1 MNPFTLFIIGILQAI
16 LLLLLAP
23 LYSGFARV
31 MRAKI
36 HSRTGPPLMQ
46 NYRDIRKLMTR
57 QEVVSEQAGWIFRV
71 TPYVNLACMFLAA
84 MVIPALTTASPLE
97 AAGDLILIVYLFAL
111 PRFFLAIAGLESG
124 STMAGIGARR
134 ELLISAL
141 VEPILLLVI
150 FVMAL
155 LAGTTNLGRISTE
168 VATGVFPFSLASEV
182 ATGVFPFSLAYLL
195 GLAAFAFAAYIEMG
209 KLPFDLGEA
218 EQELQEGPLAEY
230 SGRSLAILKWSVYLK
245 QLVLVAL
252 FMALFIPFGAMT
264 ELSVV
269 GFILALI
276 VFPLKAALWYFIAAI
291 FENAMARTRFMNAPA
306 VVWMALGMALLS
318 FVFYLANV

>member
-31 MRAKI
+31 MRAKM

-111 PRFFLAIAGLESG
+111 PRFFLAVAGLESG
-124 STMAGIGARR
+124 SSLAGIGARR
-134 ELLISAL
+134 ELLVSAL
-141 VEPILLLVI
+141 AEPILLLVI

-155 LAGTTNLGRISTE
+155 LTKTTNLGRIST
-168 VATGVFPFSLASEV
+168 EV

-306 VVWMALGMALLS
+306 VVCMALGMALLS

>member
-31 MRAKI
+31 MRAKM

-111 PRFFLAIAGLESG
+111 PRFFLAVAGLESG
-124 STMAGIGARR
+124 SSLAGIGARR
-134 ELLISAL
+134 ELLVSAL
-141 VEPILLLVI
+141 AEPILLLVI

-155 LAGTTNLGRISTE
+155 LTKTTNLGRIST
-168 VATGVFPFSLASEV
+168 EV

-264 ELSVV
+264 ELSIV

-306 VVWMALGMALLS
+306 VVFPFSIERPPTHQPGMGC
-318 FVFYLANV
+318 

>member
-1 MNPFTLFIIGILQAI
+1 MNPFWLIGIGVLQAI

-31 MRAKI
+31 MRAKM

-46 NYRDIRKLMTR
+46 NYRDITKLMTR

-71 TPYVNLACMFLAA
+71 TPYLNLGCMFLAA
-84 MVIPALTTASPLE
+84 MIIPTLTTASPLE

-111 PRFFLAIAGLESG
+111 PRFFFAVAGFESG
-124 STMAGIGARR
+124 STMSGIGARR

-168 VATGVFPFSLASEV
+168 VATGAFPY
-182 ATGVFPFSLAYLL
+182 SLAYLL

-218 EQELQEGPLAEY
+218 EQEVQEGPLAEY
-230 SGRSLAILKWSVYLK
+230 SGRSLAILKWSIYLK

-252 FMALFIPFGAMT
+252 FLALFIPFGAMT
-264 ELSVV
+264 QLSLI
-269 GFILALI
+269 GFVIAI
-276 VFPLKAALWYFIAAI
+276 VVFPLKSVLWYFVAAVL
-291 FENAMARTRFMNAPA
+291 ENAMARNRFMSAPA
-306 VVWMALGMALLS
+306 IVWMALGLALLS